1 MCPVTSTKTG
11 AGAGTA
17 RRVGHAPS
25 SATAHT
31 ATTVRPAR
39 SDDPPSSEARVPAP
53 ASEPTDEALA
63 GSGLPAD
70 LRSTPDLARPHRRMR
85 PPRVR
90 LRLPD
95 GQHLDVTL
103 VSWHQYSDGTWRARV
118 SWPVW
123 GAVAHAGEVQT
134 RTCAQEA
141 YVPARMLTPLPDED
155 YRAVRR
161 HRPRISFPR
170 QA

>member
-1 MCPVTSTKTG
+1 MTSTKTG

-17 RRVGHAPS
+17 RRVGHAASPAS
-25 SATAHT
+25 VHA

-39 SDDPPSSEARVPAP
+39 SDDPAPPEARVPAP
-53 ASEPTDEALA
+53 ASEPTDAALA
-63 GSGLPAD
+63 APGIPAD
-70 LRSTPDLARPHRRMR
+70 LRSTPDLARPHRRTR

-103 VSWHQYSDGTWRARV
+103 VSWHQYGDGTWRARV

>member
-1 MCPVTSTKTG
+1 MTSTKTG
-11 AGAGTA
+11 AGAGSA
-17 RRVGHAPS
+17 RRVGHAPTP
-25 SATAHT
+25 APALT
-31 ATTVRPAR
+31 ATPLRPVR
-39 SDDPPSSEARVPAP
+39 SDPAPPEARVPAP

-63 GSGLPAD
+63 APPAEP
-70 LRSTPDLARPHRRMR
+70 RGTADLARPHRRMR

-95 GQHLDVTL
+95 GQSLDVTL

-141 YVPARMLTPLPDED
+141 YVPARMLTPLPGED

>member
-1 MCPVTSTKTG
+1 MTSTKTG

-25 SATAHT
+25 SATAHA

-39 SDDPPSSEARVPAP
+39 SDNPASSEARVPAP